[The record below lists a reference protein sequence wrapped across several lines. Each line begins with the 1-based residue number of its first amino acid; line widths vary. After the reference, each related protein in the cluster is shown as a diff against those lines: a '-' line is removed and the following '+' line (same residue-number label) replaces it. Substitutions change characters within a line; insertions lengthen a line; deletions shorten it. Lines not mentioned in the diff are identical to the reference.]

1 MKLIS
6 FSTADTPFPR
16 LGAVRDQQV
25 IELPG
30 TMMDLLRGGDAAM
43 LRVRDTVARAAPT
56 LELAR
61 VRLHA
66 PVTNPGKILAI
77 GLNYADHVAES
88 GMVTPKHQMWFNK
101 QHNCINGPY
110 NNINLPSISSALDY
124 EAELVVIIG
133 KRCKHVLKERAA
145 EVIAGYCV
153 GNDVS
158 VRDWQ
163 MRAQTMQIGKSFD
176 THGPIGPWMVTPDEV
191 GDPHTL
197 DIRGWVN
204 GELRQSSNTK
214 HLIFNCFD
222 AIAHLSQAFTL
233 DAGDVLFMGTPSGV
247 GAAMKPPHFLKDGDV
262 VKIEIDRLGFIEN
275 RVAPEAA
282 TTVIGWLRGLVG
294 RRELPRRRRPGH
306 QRGDIRLRRGGSS
319 GWRRPTDRF
328 VSA

>member
-6 FSTADTPFPR
+6 FSTADTPMPR
-16 LGAVRDQQV
+16 LGAIRDGRV
-25 IELPG
+25 VELAG
-30 TMMDLLRGGDAAM
+30 TMLDLLRGGDPAM
-43 LRVRDTVARAAPT
+43 IRVRDTVQKTPPV
-56 LELAR
+56 LDLAR

-77 GLNYADHVAES
+77 GLNYANHVAES
-88 GMVTPKHQMWFNK
+88 GMATPKHQMWFNK

-110 NNINLPSISSALDY
+110 DTINLPSVSAALDY

-133 KRCKHVLKERAA
+133 KRCKHVPKERAH

-176 THGPIGPWMVTPDEV
+176 THGPIGPCMVTPDEV

-197 DIRGWVN
+197 DIRCWVN
-204 GELRQSSNTK
+204 GELRQDSNTK
-214 HLIFNCFD
+214 HLIFNCYD
-222 AIAHLSQAFTL
+222 AVAHLSQAFTL

-247 GAAMKPPHFLKDGDV
+247 GAAMKPPRFLKDGDV
-262 VKIEIDRLGFIEN
+262 VKVEIDRLGYIEN
-275 RVAPEAA
+275 RVTPENAA
-282 TTVIGWLRGLVG
+282 TVIG
-294 RRELPRRRRPGH
+294 
-306 QRGDIRLRRGGSS
+306 
-319 GWRRPTDRF
+319 
-328 VSA
+328 